1 MNEHEDTFESA
12 LTELESIVDSL
23 ERDDLELDQALT
35 LFERGIER
43 LRVAARFLDAAHGRV
58 EELVQDAAGSV
69 AIVPL
74 DIGDGDTNEPGVE

>member
-23 ERDDLELDQALT
+23 ERDNLELDQALT

-43 LRVAARFLDAAHGRV
+43 LRVAAGFLDAAHGRV
-58 EELVQDAAGSV
+58 EELVQDAAGSLD
-69 AIVPL
+69 IVPME
-74 DIGDGDTNEPGVE
+74 IGERDSNEPGAG

>member
-43 LRVAARFLDAAHGRV
+43 LRVAVRFLDAAHGRV
-58 EELVQDAAGSV
+58 EELVQDAAGSL

-74 DIGDGDTNEPGVE
+74 DIGDGDTSEPGVE

>member
-1 MNEHEDTFESA
+1 MNEHEDSFESA

-43 LRVAARFLDAAHGRV
+43 LRVAARFLDTAHGRV
-58 EELVQDAAGSV
+58 EELVQDAAGSLD
-69 AIVPL
+69 IVP
-74 DIGDGDTNEPGVE
+74 IEIEEGDSSGPGAG